1 MAVGLLVVE
10 DGLND
15 GNTDGLEVGAVQYN
29 NNYMNESLEANI
41 SEIGK
46 YNGYVNTVWANM
58 KLQQTYYTD
67 VHRYIGIS
75 NI

>member
-1 MAVGLLVVE
+1 MAVGLLVGE

-15 GNTDGLEVGAVQYN
+15 GNTDGLEVGAEPYN

-46 YNGYVNTVWANM
+46 YNGYVNTVGTNM
-58 KLQQTYYTD
+58 KLQREYCKN
-67 VHRYIGIS
+67 VHRIHWYK
-75 NI
+75 

>member
-1 MAVGLLVVE
+1 MAVGLLVGE

-41 SEIGK
+41 SEIDK
-46 YNGYVNTVWANM
+46 YNEYVNTVWINM
-58 KLQQTYYTD
+58 KQQQTYYTD
-67 VHRYIGIS
+67 VHRYIGIKYV
-75 NI
+75 